1 VTSPGGGRPTPV
13 ETTSEPELE
22 VFEFIRFCYR
32 RRRVSWP
39 EIYDDMC
46 AVASRGSFHGWGFAD
61 LAQRG
66 VAFTLPELPTLARLV
81 ERVVDEER
89 GHDRGAGDGDP
100 RMAPGGPMRL
110 SGAAAP

>member
-1 VTSPGGGRPTPV
+1 VTPPGGGRPAAL
-13 ETTSEPELE
+13 ETNDEPEAE
-22 VFEFIRFCYR
+22 VLDFIRFCYR

-46 AVASRGSFHGWGFAD
+46 AVASRGSFQGWGFGD

-66 VAFTLPELPTLARLV
+66 VCFTIPDLPRLSLLV

-89 GHDRGAGDGDP
+89 GRSRGHEATEAGLRVP
-100 RMAPGGPMRL
+100 HVMKL
-110 SGAAAP
+110 SGAA